1 MFKQVCANLL
11 YEIDTVS
18 KRDRRAHKKTPTFLH
33 PKQTQKLKILIYVSR
48 GFNCVMLR
56 KNKK

>member
-18 KRDRRAHKKTPTFLH
+18 KRDRRAHKKKPHLPS
-33 PKQTQKLKILIYVSR
+33 PKTDAEIKNINLCESR
-48 GFNCVMLR
+48 L
-56 KNKK
+56 